1 MSIKYNNKV
10 IAGKYKEQVIPFANT
25 IDAGIAKIATQ
36 EQINEGTDNTS
47 IVTPVYLAQKQDKLT
62 AGEGI
67 HIDATNTISSKV
79 LPDKV
84 TIIENDNKTITTV
97 ARKTINEK
105 LVFDWEGTEAEYHQA
120 IMNGEIDPDWYCYI
134 TDDEL
139 SVSYNDVLS
148 RTLVNIAPDGIK
160 VLGASNA
167 YLTNDVYIDE
177 AGYNQLLELKNS
189 AIKIDGVDNLTING
203 QEVAIPYV
211 LTHTGSKIVDVK
223 YRDTL
228 VEFYNENGYT
238 NYFTIDEENKNYTLP
253 MGEIYGKLVDKDL
266 SDISDVAKDT
276 IKDIAG
282 VSFNLFDTKL
292 SDHVLSLEESVGW
305 ALQGTYVYKEAI
317 TGERFGYP
325 TFYEKCIEEKNAG
338 TAKSVTLGSST
349 ITMYVNDNGHQ
360 FYNIADKAKV
370 DTYYTS
376 FGIADFYGID
386 EENECIF
393 LPRNKWFMQLTDD
406 TANVNKFTDA
416 GLPNITGTSSPMRTA
431 DAGWS
436 RSTGAFKNSSSKKNT
451 EALEGGVYSSSSKVT
466 SATVEDFNASRSS
479 AVYGKSTTVQPKSS
493 SKLLYY
499 CVGNTKA
506 DTSWINIFA
515 QVEEGIKEIYDQ
527 KAEVLEEIN
536 ALRETSVD
544 EIGALKQD
552 SINEI
557 DTLRATSVNEISTLN
572 TGSLDQIEALTNE
585 NISKIENVKNT
596 SLNELNVL
604 KHQSVDELETLRQE
618 SVDEIDDLRQEGVN
632 EISTLKKESI
642 DEIEDKRISS
652 NESITNT
659 KNESIS
665 EFVGIASDKIDEAKY
680 WAVGTEKENPQGSAK
695 YWAGVAELSSSNA
708 LFDTKVSDH
717 ILKDSEAYGWA
728 LQGTYVYEKAILGEH
743 LGYPTFY
750 YKCIEE
756 YTNPTN
762 EKLYLSSNINA
773 VGSLTNNNGILSGF
787 TTANYAKIPNKV
799 NLGNNFEIVF
809 KITTGEDITTSQR
822 IFDGLTEQYLVC
834 FIASN
839 TNCFNYAFGDGTQ
852 WLQTSEEM
860 LGKNQINPNTSYKIK
875 ITFDG
880 TVYISYI
887 STEDGLWIEDWRWE
901 SANIIPEYN
910 FIIGISRDFNTPCLC
925 SIDLNECYINI
936 NGELWWTGVNYIT
949 KNLNG
954 HKYYNIKNKNIID
967 NLYNQYGIADFYG
980 IDETNERVL
989 LPRNKYFHQLTGDTS
1004 KVNEMVEAGL
1014 PNITG
1019 NVSSVAYKVQNT
1031 GALTIDN
1038 LGVTNQSGS
1047 TTPLKGET
1055 TIKLDASRSSAIYG
1069 NSDTVQ
1075 PQASLKLLYYCVG
1088 NTKADTSWMKLT
1100 EQVEAG
1106 IKDIE
1111 DKRVNSI
1118 SDVET
1123 LRVNSINEIVD
1134 TKNNGLQEI
1143 DATKITNLNQIEDL
1157 TLEGIHTL
1165 TGASNA
1171 LNRNQITNCLIEVPQ
1186 RIKYTLVDGAL
1197 TVLAG
1202 SQAIVPWGTKYPFET
1217 FGSLTIN
1224 EENIASGF
1232 SSTNY
1237 IVFKEPFNPKSN
1249 TWEQMWKIT
1258 TGEDIV
1264 SVNNVLNR
1272 VPENLSSGFCFVIRD
1287 SKIGIY
1293 ISSGTESYDIANS
1306 LWSEQTLEPN
1316 TTYYIKNSFDGSKY
1330 SMDIS
1335 TDKINFTNYITVEST
1350 LTISPIKNKIGAYGT
1365 EEHHFKGLI
1374 HLNECYI
1381 KIGDEIW
1388 WEGKQR
1394 NLEEECPIGSIFLN
1408 NNFKVADTQFV
1419 NGKFFV
1425 WVELQNDT
1433 VVNCGNAGARMVFL
1447 GYDGIV
1453 IDSNIDGVYSVEP
1466 EGVVSRRWYDNN
1478 NNLMK
1483 QHDGTNWTTGVYL
1496 SLGFMLCTSDS
1507 NKTFVSV
1514 DQTFNGLG
1522 YIGSTIW
1529 VDKGVKGLYPN
1540 YRNLDGTL
1548 RNIEYTTKNLKFL
1561 ELTKNYT
1568 DQHIRLNETQLQIGT
1583 LFYDDIENANKL
1595 PSILEYR
1602 GLGIVGSVSV
1612 SSGKITK
1619 FDIKLPFRAIGYSD
1633 LAEAHVVIQTYKNGT
1648 SWYRI
1653 WSDGWCEQGGRGNTA
1668 NSNVTVNLLKAFK
1681 DTTYTVSIGNNT
1693 NGAYASP
1700 SSCDI
1705 VSNSQIRLRCA
1716 GTAEWMWQ
1724 ACGYIK

>member
-1 MSIKYNNKV
+1 M
-10 IAGKYKEQVIPFANT
+10 
-25 IDAGIAKIATQ
+25 
-36 EQINEGTDNTS
+36 TDN
-47 IVTPVYLAQKQDKLT
+47 
-62 AGEGI
+62 
-67 HIDATNTISSKV
+67 
-79 LPDKV
+79 
-84 TIIENDNKTITTV
+84 
-97 ARKTINEK
+97 
-105 LVFDWEGTEAEYHQA
+105 
-120 IMNGEIDPDWYCYI
+120 NG
-134 TDDEL
+134 
-139 SVSYNDVLS
+139 V
-148 RTLVNIAPDGIK
+148 
-160 VLGASNA
+160 
-167 YLTNDVYIDE
+167 
-177 AGYNQLLELKNS
+177 
-189 AIKIDGVDNLTING
+189 
-203 QEVAIPYV
+203 
-211 LTHTGSKIVDVK
+211 
-223 YRDTL
+223 
-228 VEFYNENGYT
+228 
-238 NYFTIDEENKNYTLP
+238 
-253 MGEIYGKLVDKDL
+253 
-266 SDISDVAKDT
+266 
-276 IKDIAG
+276 
-282 VSFNLFDTKL
+282 
-292 SDHVLSLEESVGW
+292 
-305 ALQGTYVYKEAI
+305 
-317 TGERFGYP
+317 
-325 TFYEKCIEEKNAG
+325 
-338 TAKSVTLGSST
+338 
-349 ITMYVNDNGHQ
+349 
-360 FYNIADKAKV
+360 
-370 DTYYTS
+370 
-376 FGIADFYGID
+376 
-386 EENECIF
+386 
-393 LPRNKWFMQLTDD
+393 
-406 TANVNKFTDA
+406 
-416 GLPNITGTSSPMRTA
+416 
-431 DAGWS
+431 
-436 RSTGAFKNSSSKKNT
+436 
-451 EALEGGVYSSSSKVT
+451 
-466 SATVEDFNASRSS
+466 
-479 AVYGKSTTVQPKSS
+479 
-493 SKLLYY
+493 
-499 CVGNTKA
+499 
-506 DTSWINIFA
+506 
-515 QVEEGIKEIYDQ
+515 
-527 KAEVLEEIN
+527 
-536 ALRETSVD
+536 
-544 EIGALKQD
+544 
-552 SINEI
+552 
-557 DTLRATSVNEISTLN
+557 
-572 TGSLDQIEALTNE
+572 
-585 NISKIENVKNT
+585 
-596 SLNELNVL
+596 
-604 KHQSVDELETLRQE
+604 
-618 SVDEIDDLRQEGVN
+618 
-632 EISTLKKESI
+632 
-642 DEIEDKRISS
+642 
-652 NESITNT
+652 
-659 KNESIS
+659 
-665 EFVGIASDKIDEAKY
+665 
-680 WAVGTEKENPQGSAK
+680 
-695 YWAGVAELSSSNA
+695 
-708 LFDTKVSDH
+708 
-717 ILKDSEAYGWA
+717 
-728 LQGTYVYEKAILGEH
+728 
-743 LGYPTFY
+743 
-750 YKCIEE
+750 
-756 YTNPTN
+756 
-762 EKLYLSSNINA
+762 
-773 VGSLTNNNGILSGF
+773 LSGF
-787 TTANYAKIPNKV
+787 TTANYAKIPNTF
-799 NLGNNFEIVF
+799 NPESNTWEQLW
-809 KITTGEDITTSQR
+809 KITTGDTVEGTQYFIGNAYCFQIYLSDSLFKLDIGNGTAWTSPSNKGINAVNTNTTYYIKL
-822 IFDGLTEQYLVC
+822 IFDGTTYKVLISNNNED
-834 FIASN
+834 FIEEITVEDSITQISHIFAIGYTLGAS
-839 TNCFNYAFGDGTQ
+839 
-852 WLQTSEEM
+852 S
-860 LGKNQINPNTSYKIK
+860 S
-875 ITFDG
+875 
-880 TVYISYI
+880 S
-887 STEDGLWIEDWRWE
+887 
-901 SANIIPEYN
+901 SALP
-910 FIIGISRDFNTPCLC
+910 FSG

-936 NGELWWTGVNYIT
+936 NGERWWDGANYIT
-949 KNLNG
+949 KNSNG
-954 HKYYNIKNKNIID
+954 HKFYNIADKSIID
-967 NLYNQYGIADFYG
+967 NFYNQYGIAEFYG
-980 IDETNERVL
+980 IDTKYERVF

-1019 NVSSVAYKVQNT
+1019 TLKNRGTVNYTDNYGLHYTFDNNSAIYADGSVNAGFSHATNYSGNMQN
-1031 GALTIDN
+1031 IN
-1038 LGVTNQSGS
+1038 
-1047 TTPLKGET
+1047 
-1055 TIKLDASRSSAIYG
+1055 IDASRSNKIYG

-1075 PQASLKLLYYCVG
+1075 PQSSLKLLYYCVG

-1100 EQVEAG
+1100 EQVEEG
-1106 IKDIE
+1106 VKEIYDEKTKSLKE
-1111 DKRVNSI
+1111 VNTLRLNSI
-1118 SDVET
+1118 Q
-1123 LRVNSINEIVD
+1123 EITD

-1143 DATKITNLNQIEDL
+1143 DTLRQTSVDEILDTKQNSLNELEDKRVSSNESIITTKEESIEEINTTTADLIDQARKWAVGTSDENEQGSAKFWAETAQLSSSNALFDTKVSDHVLEGPDAYGWALQGTYVYKDAVLGAHLGYPTFYEKCIEEKESATIKSVTLGSNTVTMYINNNGHQFYDISDKEVIDTWYNTYGIADYYGIDIENKCVFLPRNIKIKRYLIESKKSTSSDSTWYNLYSDGWLEQGGRSSGVATVKLPKAFSSSNYTVNVSRTAQSENVPFTRSIDTTSFVVGWKIVNQVIDSASVGFSWHASGYTNSVDIKEKLLYYCVGNTKADTSWIKLTEQVEAGVKEIEDKRVESIEDIDTLRQTGVNEIDILRQNSVDEIDNLREASINEIDTLRQESVQEVIDTKNTSLEEIGTLRLNSVEEVDTLRIDSVEEITNTKIDSIKELEENTLN
-1157 TLEGIHTL
+1157 GIHTL
-1165 TGASNA
+1165 AGASNA

-1197 TVLAG
+1197 TILAG

-1237 IVFKEPFNPKSN
+1237 IVFKEPFNPESN

-1365 EEHHFKGLI
+1365 EEHHFRGLI

-1425 WVELQNDT
+1425 WAELQNDT
-1433 VVNCGNAGARMVFL
+1433 VVNCGNSGARMVFL

-1466 EGVVSRRWYDNN
+1466 EGAVSRRWYDNN

-1507 NKTFVSV
+1507 NKTFISV

-1522 YIGSTIW
+1522 YIGSTVW
-1529 VDKGVKGLYPN
+1529 VDKDVKGLYPN

-1561 ELTKNYT
+1561 ELNTNYT

-1595 PSILEYR
+1595 PNTLEYR
-1602 GLGIVGSVSV
+1602 GFGIVGSVSV